1 MADSIAST
9 QEDFDRLVAELE
21 EIKKVLRPAILED
34 LNNARSNGDLKENAD
49 YHAAKEKLQQLD
61 ERILFIENRL
71 QRTKIISHD
80 TAAAFHVTF
89 GATVTIKNLSNGKL
103 VSYQLVSSDSVNP
116 AEGRISSDSP
126 IGKALIGAKR
136 GETVVVISPRGPI
149 QYEIIDYK

>member
-80 TAAAFHVTF
+80 TAAAPHVTF

-116 AEGRISSDSP
+116 AEGKISSDSP

-149 QYEIIDYK
+149 QYEIVDYK